1 MGTKYAR
8 PSCLQYDVTLKATW
22 EPNNYSITFDTEGGS
37 SIDPLTLPYLEGLP
51 EIEVPTKEGYIFWWL
66 GYYITRYDAVKRT

>member
-1 MGTKYAR
+1 MMPLNGLNVKAIWTKASYT
-8 PSCLQYDVTLKATW
+8 V
-22 EPNNYSITFDTEGGS
+22 TFDTGGGS

-66 GYYITRYDAVKRT
+66 GYYITRYNAVKRT